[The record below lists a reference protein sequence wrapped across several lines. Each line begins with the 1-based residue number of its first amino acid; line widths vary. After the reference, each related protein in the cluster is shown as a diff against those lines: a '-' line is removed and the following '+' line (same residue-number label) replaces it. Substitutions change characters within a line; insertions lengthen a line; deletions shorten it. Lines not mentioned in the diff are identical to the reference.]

1 MNSIRAFLGF
11 RVGLVAA
18 TALLTLVGASLNAS
32 GHAGWST
39 ARAGFAGLGALAAGV
54 VYRNWGVAVPA
65 GGAALVFTLLIAQFN
80 PKQGDLL
87 LQVVGLAM
95 LGAAGAIGG
104 VPSRN
109 FVETVPRQSTQ
120 PPPKNRPFPSPAP
133 PLPSAPP
140 PLPPP
145 PT

>member
-39 ARAGFAGLGALAAGV
+39 ALAGFAGLGALATGV
-54 VYRNWGVAVPA
+54 VYRNWRVSVPA

-104 VPSRN
+104 VAHRN
-109 FVETVPRQSTQ
+109 LVGTLHRHSTP
-120 PPPKNRPFPSPAP
+120 PPPKQP
-133 PLPSAPP
+133 PLPAPTP
-140 PLPPP
+140 RGR
-145 PT
+145 TD